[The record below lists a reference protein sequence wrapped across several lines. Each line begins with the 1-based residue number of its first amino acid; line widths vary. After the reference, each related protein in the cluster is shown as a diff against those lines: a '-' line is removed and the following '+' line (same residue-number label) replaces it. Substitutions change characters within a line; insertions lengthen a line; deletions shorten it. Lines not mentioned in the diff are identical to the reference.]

1 LKSGGGLEGYAPVK
15 HVTLLFLVIAGCAL
29 GRTAENEPLD
39 PTLIAQ
45 LEPGVSTSQDV
56 VELLGG
62 PVDVVQLGF
71 NSAYLYKHTMAKTT
85 AVILIAVNSF
95 RQDERQDRL
104 WVFFDEKGT
113 LTHYGSTLEAKNT
126 KQAWPFNR
134 IYKKDRYEGS
144 KPDEPA
150 AEGQPAE
157 EPAKTEE
164 PAQ

>member
-1 LKSGGGLEGYAPVK
+1 MRQF
-15 HVTLLFLVIAGCAL
+15 TLLFVLTAGCAL
-29 GRTAENEPLD
+29 GGTAENEPLD
-39 PTLIAQ
+39 PHLIAQ
-45 LEPGVSTSQDV
+45 LQPGTSTSQDV
-56 VELLGG
+56 VELLGA

-113 LTHYGSTLEAKNT
+113 LTHYGSTLEAKNAR
-126 KQAWPFNR
+126 QAWPFNR
-134 IYKKDRYEGS
+134 IYKKERYEGS
-144 KPDEPA
+144 RPEEPTP
-150 AEGQPAE
+150 EETPAE
-157 EPAKTEE
+157 ESDKKEA